1 MKTVNEIIEIAKKLS
16 GNFFVLILILA
27 VFIPASTYSQV
38 DKNKNEYQKEFDKF
52 KKNIQDD
59 FDSFKS
65 KNDSIFIK
73 FLEETWKEF
82 DLFIDKRPTKPKPV
96 IQPQADTISTS
107 GIELVPFKKNNYIED
122 LEIELQ
128 PIDKPEKYQTIDY
141 APEPPN
147 TIATFDFYGSELNIP
162 YDPLNLPSVKSV
174 SKEGIATFYCKA
186 AKNDNFLYTIKN
198 VYDNARQN
206 NLNGWGFLQL
216 LKSVSSNLYDNI
228 NDQILF
234 TWFALLKSGYEAK
247 VGYVDNMIYLLVVF
261 DMPVYNKSY
270 FEANDKRYYLIPF
283 GKQENFKSS
292 VIAYEADYPGEL
304 DGLSLILKEV
314 PDIGSKNYTKSLQY
328 KQDDINISINK
339 YLIDFYKSYPDC
351 MLYVYF
357 SGPLSEIAL
366 QSLDN
371 YFLPHLKNKTE
382 FKKVE
387 LLLNFVQHSIPYKI
401 DEQQFG
407 CENYLFAEETLF
419 YPFADCEDRAIL
431 LSRLINRYTDLQ
443 AIGLDYPEHV
453 SLGVRLFM
461 HLNGNFIIFEKNKY
475 YICDPTYLGAKIGM
489 AMDFMKYHSPVIV
502 EVPN

>member
-1 MKTVNEIIEIAKKLS
+1 MKTVNKIIKITKILS
-16 GNFFVLILILA
+16 VNFFVLILFLA
-27 VFIPASTYSQV
+27 VFIPASSYSQV

-65 KNDSIFIK
+65 KNDSIFVK
-73 FLEETWKEF
+73 FLKETWKEF

-107 GIELVPFKKNNYIED
+107 GIELVPLKKNNSIED

-128 PIDKPEKYQTIDY
+128 PIEKPEKYQKLNY

-147 TIATFDFYGSELNIP
+147 TFATFDFYGSELNIP

-174 SKEGIATFYCKA
+174 SKEGITTFYSKA
-186 AKNDNFLYTIKN
+186 AENDNFLYTIKN
-198 VYDNARQN
+198 IYDNSMQD

-216 LKSVSSNLYDNI
+216 LKSVSSNLYDSI

-247 VGYVDNMIYLLVVF
+247 VGYFDNMIYLLVVF

-270 FEANDKRYYLIPF
+270 FKANDKRYYLIPF

-292 VIAYEADYPGEL
+292 VIAYESDYPGEL
-304 DGLSLILKEV
+304 AGLSLIIKEV
-314 PDIGSKNYTKSLQY
+314 PDIGSKNYMKSLQY
-328 KQDDINISINK
+328 KDVEINISINK
-339 YLIDFYKSYPDC
+339 YLVDFYKSYPDC
-351 MLYVYF
+351 KLYVYF
-357 SGPLSEIAL
+357 SGPLSKIAL

-382 FKKVE
+382 IEKVE

-407 CENYLFAEETLF
+407 YENYLFAEETLF

-431 LSRLINRYTDLQ
+431 LSKLINRYTDLQ
-443 AIGLDYPEHV
+443 TVGLNYPEHV
-453 SLGVRLFM
+453 SLGVRLFL

-475 YICDPTYLGAKIGM
+475 FICDPTFIGAKCGSLMPDYKDMNPEII
-489 AMDFMKYHSPVIV
+489 DF
-502 EVPN
+502 N

>member
-1 MKTVNEIIEIAKKLS
+1 MKTLNEIMKITKKLS
-16 GNFFVLILILA
+16 GNLFVLIILLA

-52 KKNIQDD
+52 KKNIQND

-65 KNDSIFIK
+65 KNDSIFVK
-73 FLEETWKEF
+73 FLEESWKEYY
-82 DLFIDKRPTKPKPV
+82 LFIDKRPTKPKPV

-107 GIELVPFKKNNYIED
+107 GIELVPYKKNNYIED
-122 LEIELQ
+122 SEIELQ

-141 APEPPN
+141 TPEVPN
-147 TIATFDFYGSELNIP
+147 TIATVDFYGSELNIP

-186 AKNDNFLYTIKN
+186 AENDNFLYTIKN
-198 VYDNARQN
+198 VYDNARQD

-234 TWFALLKSGYEAK
+234 TWFALLKNGYEAK
-247 VGYVDNMIYLLVVF
+247 VGYVGNNIYLLVVF

-270 FEANDKRYYLIPF
+270 FEANDKRFYLIPF

-304 DGLSLILKEV
+304 AGLSLILKEV
-314 PDIGSKNYTKSLQY
+314 PDIGCKNYTKSLQY
-328 KQDDINISINK
+328 KQDEINISINK
-339 YLIDFYKSYPDC
+339 YLIDFYKSYTDC
-351 MLYVYF
+351 NLYVYF

-382 FKKVE
+382 IEKVE
-387 LLLNFVQHSIPYKI
+387 LLLNFVQYSIPYKI

-407 CENYLFAEETLF
+407 YENYMFAEETLF
-419 YPFADCEDRAIL
+419 YPFADCEDRTVL
-431 LSRLINRYTDLQ
+431 LAQLIKHYIGLES
-443 AIGLDYPEHV
+443 IGLDFPGHV
-453 SLGVRLFM
+453 SLAVRLSKPFKGDYLTYKE
-461 HLNGNFIIFEKNKY
+461 HKY
-475 YICDPTYLGAKIGM
+475 FICDPTFIGAKCGSLMPEYKDMNPEII
-489 AMDFMKYHSPVIV
+489 DF
-502 EVPN
+502 N